1 MKRPRGQRSERRPA
15 TEGRGTLSPVEQ
27 DLVLALAD
35 GSLTAD
41 ERVSAE
47 ARVLAS
53 PAGREALERQRHVA
67 ALVGARTRAPRR
79 LQTQIATQ
87 VAGAKHS
94 RRLAARPWV
103 LTVGGAAAVFAVVLA
118 LVFTAEGG
126 TPTVAQAAELGAKPA
141 TAATPAMGKPG
152 LLDKNFEGVS
162 FPDWSEEFG
171 WNADGA
177 RSDSLEGREAETV
190 FYGHEGH
197 RIGYTVV
204 SGDPLELP
212 DAARHVTENDVDM
225 WVYKDGP
232 RDVAVFERDGQT
244 CILSGEVIHATTLER
259 LASWK
264 AGGAI
269 DHSGTEE
276 HHH

>member
-1 MKRPRGQRSERRPA
+1 
-15 TEGRGTLSPVEQ
+15 
-27 DLVLALAD
+27 VLALAD

-53 PAGREALERQRHVA
+53 PAGREALERQRSVA
-67 ALVGARTRAPRR
+67 ALVSTPSRAPRR
-79 LQTQIATQ
+79 LQAQIATQ
-87 VAGAKHS
+87 VAGAKRS

-103 LTVGGAAAVFAVVLA
+103 LTVGGTAAVFAVVLA

-126 TPTVAQAAELGAKPA
+126 TPSVAQAAELGAKPA
-141 TAATPAMGKPG
+141 TAATPATAPGEPG
-152 LLDKNFEGVS
+152 LLDKSFEGVA
-162 FPDWSEEFG
+162 FPDWSGEFG
-171 WNADGA
+171 WMADGA
-177 RSDSLEGREAETV
+177 RSDSLEGRDAETV

-204 SGDPLELP
+204 SGDPLEIP
-212 DAARHVTENDVDM
+212 DGARHVTENDVDM

-269 DHSGTEE
+269 DHSGME
-276 HHH
+276 HQH